1 MFVSQEITIWRDF
14 HSYWMDEPMIPTY
27 VIRYED
33 LLSNKKDTLLGLF
46 RFLLNEKDLEGTLI
60 EALIEHHAKSKTL
73 KQVYKPRKGKANCN
87 KHLYNESQIKK
98 IKQEAGQIL
107 KRLGYVNEHTEL
119 SNDTESSNNTG
130 YYSDDE
136 DIESSVEHNCET
148 ITRNGQETEVKTRYR
163 REKINEIMLDR
174 VCSDEY
180 RNNVKELSDLSSIQ
194 VGFPDDD
201 IMKKS
206 DKYPEGRSRG
216 KFRKSL
222 HGYVDV
228 VLPDGSIK
236 KAEKSHKS
244 ENS

>member
-60 EALIEHHAKSKTL
+60 EALIEHHTKSKTL

-87 KHLYNESQIKK
+87 KHLYSESQIKK

-119 SNDTESSNNTG
+119 SNDTESGNNTG

-136 DIESSVEHNCET
+136 DIESSIEHNCET
-148 ITRNGQETEVKTRYR
+148 ITRNGQETEIKTRYR
-163 REKINEIMLDR
+163 YYELNEITLYK
-174 VCSDEY
+174 VSSDEY
-180 RNNVKELSDLSSIQ
+180 KNSVKESSGLSSIQ
-194 VGFPDDD
+194 SGYLDDY
-201 IMKKS
+201 IMRKS
-206 DKYPEGRSRG
+206 EKYPEGRENN
-216 KFRKSL
+216 KIRKSL
-222 HGYVDV
+222 YGYLDI
-228 VLPDGSIK
+228 VLPDGTIK
-236 KAEKSHKS
+236 KAFKSHKS